1 MGSGERAR
9 HWQYAELPGVDLLR
23 ARYIRK
29 TFVRHTHEGFVI
41 AAIADGVEIFQHRG
55 ADEYAGPG
63 ALALVNPD
71 TPHTGR
77 AGVPE
82 GWRYGAVY
90 PSPEVVA
97 EIAAE
102 TTVIRGTPGFVSPV
116 LDDPYA
122 AGLVHQVLRAADEG
136 NALAADTL
144 LRVAVTRLL
153 RLNGGTLPQR
163 RVRTAGARIAAHAR
177 AVLEERMA
185 EPPTLEKLAADLGT
199 SPFALLRAFRSAYGM
214 PPHAWLTD
222 ARVRRVRR
230 LLDAGSS
237 PAEAAVA
244 VGFTDQPHLN
254 RHFSRIVGVPPGA
267 YQRERKNVQDASRR
281 LRLPSEGWQRKQLS
295 RTYARTTENRVGAQN
310 RAATESRAAPEGR
323 TTAES
328 RTTEQSRRA
337 EDGRTTEEGRRAGE
351 GPTTEKGRT
360 TEECPTTETCPTAE
374 ESRTPPSSGTPSAS
388 E

>member
-1 MGSGERAR
+1 MAGRDERAR
-9 HWQYAELPGVDLLR
+9 HWRYADLPGVDLLR

-29 TFVRHTHEGFVI
+29 TFVRHTHEHFVI
-41 AAIADGVEIFQHRG
+41 AAIADGVEVFHHGG
-55 ADEYAGPG
+55 ADQYAGAG

-102 TTVIRGTPGFVSPV
+102 TTTLRGTPGFVRPV

-122 AGLVHQVLRAADEG
+122 VALVHRVLRAADEG

-153 RLNGGTLPQR
+153 RLNGGPLPQR
-163 RVRTAGARIAAHAR
+163 EVRTAGARNAARAR

-185 EPPTLEKLAADLGT
+185 DPPTLERLAAELGT
-199 SPFALLRAFRSAYGM
+199 SPFALLRAFRDTYGM

-222 ARVRRVRR
+222 TRVRRARR
-230 LLDAGSS
+230 LLDAGTA
-237 PAEAAVA
+237 PAEAATA

-254 RHFSRIVGVPPGA
+254 RHFARIVGVPPGA
-267 YQRERKNVQDASRR
+267 YQRERKNVQDAGPGLLLSCDAWQNTPLSPTYGPKSRTNPTGPSSAT
-281 LRLPSEGWQRKQLS
+281 PSE
-295 RTYARTTENRVGAQN
+295 
-310 RAATESRAAPEGR
+310 
-323 TTAES
+323 
-328 RTTEQSRRA
+328 
-337 EDGRTTEEGRRAGE
+337 
-351 GPTTEKGRT
+351 
-360 TEECPTTETCPTAE
+360 
-374 ESRTPPSSGTPSAS
+374 SGSP
-388 E
+388 